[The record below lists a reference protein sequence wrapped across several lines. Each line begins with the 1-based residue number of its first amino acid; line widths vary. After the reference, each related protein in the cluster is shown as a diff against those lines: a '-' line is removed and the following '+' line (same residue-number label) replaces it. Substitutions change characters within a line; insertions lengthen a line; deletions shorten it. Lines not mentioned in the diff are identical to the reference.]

1 MCYECDPD
9 WYPKGKPIDP
19 SDKLAEPNEKGRRFR
34 GDCQIEALNKRKMR
48 VLGLQHPDV
57 KAFIQKEDNDCRRWN
72 NYVKRINQTMGAGLT
87 PRNTQVQVRIHLLRL
102 LKNYK

>member
-1 MCYECDPD
+1 VQLEISLTY
-9 WYPKGKPIDP
+9 GKCVI
-19 SDKLAEPNEKGRRFR
+19 EEVNRRKISVF
-34 GDCQIEALNKRKMR
+34 GP
-48 VLGLQHPDV
+48 QHPDV